1 MKDLDYYI
9 ECFSKLKT
17 AYSKS
22 RPAPH
27 KALLLLSVIDLIE
40 IGFITT
46 PRIQL
51 SDTLVETFN
60 RNARE
65 LFRDDFFKPS
75 IGQPFFYMK
84 SEPFWR
90 LEAVNPVDLE
100 LKETSCSL
108 KNLRALFHNAVIDVD
123 LFQLLR
129 RSRNRVALRK
139 VLIKR
144 YIII

>member
-40 IGFITT
+40 VGVITS
-46 PRIQL
+46 PRIFL
-51 SDTLVETFN
+51 SDTLIKTFN

-65 LFRDDFFKPS
+65 LFRDDFFRPS

-90 LEAVNPVDLE
+90 LEAFNALDCE
-100 LKETSCSL
+100 LKKTSCSL
-108 KNLRALFHNAVIDVD
+108 RNLRTRFLDAVIDTD
-123 LFQLLR
+123 LFQLLQQ
-129 RSRNRVALRK
+129 SSNRVALRK
-139 VLIKR
+139 ILIKR
-144 YIII
+144 YIVT